1 MLSIGGSAEVQRE
14 KSKGQQHCRE
24 RTHRLKE
31 SYVPRERQQKQNK
44 SQHSREFEELSK
56 TITSELTAQ
65 PSSAALKPASGRLCL
80 HDAGRGLD
88 SNERTVNSRED
99 R

>member
-31 SYVPRERQQKQNK
+31 SYLERDNRNRTK

-56 TITSELTAQ
+56 TMTSELTAQ
-65 PSSAALKPASGRLCL
+65 PSPARLRSSPLVAACVFTMQG
-80 HDAGRGLD
+80 
-88 SNERTVNSRED
+88 ED
-99 R
+99 